1 MTSGNNGPTWSAVAN
16 WTRTWSANLVSDNR
30 FSYSLIGID
39 DKVIDWSGLLGADG
53 NSKFGIPGGQFIPGL
68 SSFNLGGSLS
78 GVGSAA
84 TIANTRDNKFQ
95 FQSNNTYQAGAHVLK
110 FGVSLMRVR
119 ANRYYA
125 GNNGALGSFT
135 YNGAYTGVDIG
146 DFLLDTLA
154 SKGRGAVS
162 GPWGHRNWR
171 DLVFAQ
177 DSWKIRRNV
186 TFNYGLSWEYMSPIY
201 EVADRQVNINTYT
214 GALIY
219 PGAANT
225 DGRSTSPTRSSSI
238 RIWASPGA

>member
-1 MTSGNNGPTWSAVAN
+1 
-16 WTRTWSANLVSDNR
+16 
-30 FSYSLIGID
+30 
-39 DKVIDWSGLLGADG
+39 
-53 NSKFGIPGGQFIPGL
+53 
-68 SSFNLGGSLS
+68 
-78 GVGSAA
+78 
-84 TIANTRDNKFQ
+84 
-95 FQSNNTYQAGAHVLK
+95 
-110 FGVSLMRVR
+110 MRVR

-201 EVADRQVNINTYT
+201 EVADRQVNINTFT

-219 PGAANT
+219 PGGAI
-225 DGRSTSPTRSSSI
+225 RTRALQVLQEAVQSE
-238 RIWASPGA
+238 PGHRLEL